1 MNKLM
6 KPIPPIFS
14 FLIIAPVC
22 WSRSFAG
29 EVQSPPSLEGASL
42 EISARKEEY
51 KNLHHDVF
59 LNLKDGISWE
69 GSEDKIV
76 TYEPKGKNAH
86 IIVAHCDK
94 RKEDYYSG
102 EIYEKNPSLFRRY
115 YLSGE
120 KSYEK
125 AKGENPKPAT
135 ITFTDKGGYCYYK
148 GILQGYLT
156 CAQKQ
161 EAEDLTGIPVTILL
175 DEEKTPDPELET
187 LLDQIDGGELTG
199 RQSNY
204 VRQELSAYWEKR
216 LHKVHSA
223 LMKHYSHVPAIAE
236 KLKAAQKGWES
247 YQDSLAE
254 AYAACLTQEDEK
266 EQKSQWFQFN
276 MLRLECDNTEWH
288 CRILEELLDTIKQ
301 NGL

>member
-14 FLIIAPVC
+14 FLIIAAVC
-22 WSRSFAG
+22 WSRLFAG

-69 GSEDKIV
+69 GSEDRIV

-86 IIVAHCDK
+86 IIVVHCDK
-94 RKEDYYSG
+94 RKEDYSSG

-175 DEEKTPDPELET
+175 DEEK
-187 LLDQIDGGELTG
+187 LLTRNWKYCSTRLTEENSRG
-199 RQSNY
+199 ARAITY
-204 VRQELSAYWEKR
+204 VRSCPRIGKNDFI
-216 LHKVHSA
+216 
-223 LMKHYSHVPAIAE
+223 KHIRPS
-236 KLKAAQKGWES
+236 
-247 YQDSLAE
+247 
-254 AYAACLTQEDEK
+254 
-266 EQKSQWFQFN
+266 
-276 MLRLECDNTEWH
+276 
-288 CRILEELLDTIKQ
+288 
-301 NGL
+301 

>member
-6 KPIPPIFS
+6 KPIPPFFFPHHCRRVLEPVICRRS
-14 FLIIAPVC
+14 SISSVSGGGIAGNF
-22 WSRSFAG
+22 RK
-29 EVQSPPSLEGASL
+29 
-42 EISARKEEY
+42 KEEY

-69 GSEDKIV
+69 GSEDRIV

-86 IIVAHCDK
+86 IIVVHCDK
-94 RKEDYYSG
+94 RKEDYSSG

-175 DEEKTPDPELET
+175 DEEKTPDPELEI

-204 VRQELSAYWEKR
+204 VRQELSAYWENDFI
-216 LHKVHSA
+216 
-223 LMKHYSHVPAIAE
+223 KHIRPS
-236 KLKAAQKGWES
+236 
-247 YQDSLAE
+247 
-254 AYAACLTQEDEK
+254 
-266 EQKSQWFQFN
+266 
-276 MLRLECDNTEWH
+276 
-288 CRILEELLDTIKQ
+288 
-301 NGL
+301 

>member
-1 MNKLM
+1 M
-6 KPIPPIFS
+6 
-14 FLIIAPVC
+14 C

-29 EVQSPPSLEGASL
+29 EVQSPPSLEG
-42 EISARKEEY
+42 
-51 KNLHHDVF
+51 
-59 LNLKDGISWE
+59 
-69 GSEDKIV
+69 SEDRIV

-86 IIVAHCDK
+86 IIVVHCDK
-94 RKEDYYSG
+94 RKEDYSSG

-148 GILQGYLT
+148 RILQGYLT

-204 VRQELSAYWEKR
+204 VRQELSAYWENDFI
-216 LHKVHSA
+216 
-223 LMKHYSHVPAIAE
+223 KHIRPS
-236 KLKAAQKGWES
+236 
-247 YQDSLAE
+247 
-254 AYAACLTQEDEK
+254 
-266 EQKSQWFQFN
+266 
-276 MLRLECDNTEWH
+276 
-288 CRILEELLDTIKQ
+288 
-301 NGL
+301 